1 MRDTFV
7 QQNEAGTMAKL
18 KKQSAPRVDADELK
32 RRALAG
38 YWRFAKPGEQ
48 LAAPDATKAEVGEID
63 GLRYVTLTSSGKVLA
78 VFRVRNDG
86 KLKRLVRTPK
96 QLR

>member
-1 MRDTFV
+1 
-7 QQNEAGTMAKL
+7 MARS
-18 KKQSAPRVDADELK
+18 KKQTAPRHDEDDLK

-48 LAAPDATKAEVGEID
+48 LAAPDATRADVIKIG
-63 GLRYVTLTSSGKVLA
+63 GLLYVTLTSGGTVLV

-86 KLKRLVRTPK
+86 KLKRLVRIPK
-96 QLR
+96 ELRGGAS

>member
-1 MRDTFV
+1 
-7 QQNEAGTMAKL
+7 MAKS
-18 KKQSAPRVDADELK
+18 KKRAESRPDENELK

-48 LAAPDATKAEVGEID
+48 LAAPDATRADVIEIT
-63 GLRYVTLTSSGKVLA
+63 GLRYVTLTSNGNILA

-86 KLKRLVRTPK
+86 KLKRLVRPPK
-96 QLR
+96 QLKGEA

>member
-1 MRDTFV
+1 
-7 QQNEAGTMAKL
+7 MAKS
-18 KKQSAPRVDADELK
+18 KKHAPPRLDENELK

-48 LAAPDATKAEVGEID
+48 LAAPDATRADVIEVA
-63 GLRYVTLTSSGKVLA
+63 GLLYVTLTSSGNVLA

-86 KLKRLVRTPK
+86 KLKRLVRPPR
-96 QLR
+96 QLRGKTS

>member
-1 MRDTFV
+1 
-7 QQNEAGTMAKL
+7 MARSK
-18 KKQSAPRVDADELK
+18 KKQAAPQHDPDELK

-48 LAAPDATKAEVGEID
+48 LAPPESTRAEVTKVG
-63 GLRYVTLTSSGKVLA
+63 GLLYVTLTSGTDVLA

-86 KLKRLVRTPK
+86 KLKRLVRPPR
-96 QLR
+96 QLRGGEA